1 MNRFALAAVAALAAS
16 SASAATV
23 TQQSFSQSNWQM
35 AIAGQPVVIENFEK
49 LGADL
54 GGAAGKEYLT
64 VDGGL
69 ATAVGTFTRNGGAKG
84 SGDTVKDG
92 VAQSFGNTGEGVA
105 LRSGFVYGRADTTQ
119 VTQGVQGANWFF
131 DSNDL
136 EQVKWNVSIGGGLFN
151 KLVFA
156 LTDPAD
162 QGATFSIC
170 TGTFGCSD
178 FQLTKQLPS
187 SQRLISIDFG
197 ANVKEAT
204 IFFSSLPRND
214 GWGIDDI
221 AVSAVPLPAP
231 ALMLLG
237 GLGALGVAARRKRKA
252 A

>member
-23 TQQSFSQSNWQM
+23 TQQAFSQTNWTN
-35 AIAGQPVVIENFEK
+35 AVSGQPAVVENFEA
-49 LGADL
+49 LGQAL
-54 GGAAGKEYLT
+54 GGAAGKEYLNK
-64 VDGGL
+64 DGGL
-69 ATAVGTFTRNGGAKG
+69 TTAVGTFTRNGGAKG
-84 SGDTVKDG
+84 SGSTVTDTVAK
-92 VAQSFGNTGEGVA
+92 SFGNTGEGVA
-105 LRSGFVYGRADTTQ
+105 LRSGFVYGREDTTK
-119 VTQGVQGANWFF
+119 VTQGVANANWFF

-136 EQVKWNVSIGGGLFN
+136 EQVRWDVTIGGGLFN

-178 FQLTKQLPS
+178 FQLTKQSPS
-187 SQRLISIDFG
+187 SKRLITVDFG
-197 ANVKEAT
+197 SNVDTAT
-204 IFFSSLPRND
+204 IFFSSLPKND
-214 GWGIDDI
+214 GWGVDDI

-231 ALMLLG
+231 ALMLIA
-237 GLGALGVAARRKRKA
+237 GLGALGAAARRKRKA